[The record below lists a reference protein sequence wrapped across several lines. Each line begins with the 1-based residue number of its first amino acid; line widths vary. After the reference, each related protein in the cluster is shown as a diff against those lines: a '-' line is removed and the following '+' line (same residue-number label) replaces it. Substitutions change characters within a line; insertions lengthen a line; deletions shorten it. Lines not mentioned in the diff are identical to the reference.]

1 MFIKVCMICRPGM
14 RSVAGVSVSHGLCQY
29 HALEMMARDGIATRS
44 EIIELW
50 LRRLWPYL
58 VVTLI
63 LAGLIV
69 LCGVVKRNH
78 GGFISLSRQFDSGP
92 RTQFSGSVKSYA
104 RPSVMPADRRAIED
118 LVQFQTP
125 EPV

>member
-1 MFIKVCMICRPGM
+1 MFVRVCMICRPGM
-14 RSVAGVSVSHGLCQY
+14 RSVAGVQVSHGLCSY
-29 HALEMMARDGIATRS
+29 HALEMLAKNNLATRG

-58 VVTLI
+58 VAAAL
-63 LAGLIV
+63 LAMIV

-78 GGFISLSRQFDSGP
+78 GGLISLSRQFDSGP

-104 RPSVMPADRRAIED
+104 RASVMPADGRAIED
-118 LVQFQTP
+118 LVKVQTP
-125 EPV
+125 ETV